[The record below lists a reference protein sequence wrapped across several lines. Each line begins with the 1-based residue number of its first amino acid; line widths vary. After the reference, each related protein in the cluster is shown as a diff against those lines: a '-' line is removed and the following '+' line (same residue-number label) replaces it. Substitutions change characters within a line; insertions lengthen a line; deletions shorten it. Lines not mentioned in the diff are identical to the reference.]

1 MNYRFLKLTSI
12 YPEHVQRF
20 LRDLPGYQDLSYD
33 TLYKKYVETRSGWS
47 NYFAKHLTALGNEA
61 DDLFVTLEPL
71 QLAWARE
78 QGVIFDRQNWLR
90 EIAIAQVR
98 HFQPEVLFLQDLYL
112 FDYSFRQ
119 QLRDVCRSP
128 VTLVGFRASPTTD
141 YSVFKDLDLVIT
153 VVPNFAE
160 RLRESG
166 AHAAILPH
174 GFEASVLEAAPSTAS
189 RDLDFT
195 FIGSVILRD
204 SFHYER
210 YALLQHLLQSTP
222 LEIWGNV
229 SDPLPESR
237 GGRIFA
243 RLSDKANRS
252 LGTAGV
258 SRERREDL
266 VSLSQ
271 KFSKK
276 VGLSPKSAQDHYGQR
291 FHKPVYGVDNFRIL
305 GRSKLTFNNHID
317 CAEEYAGNMRLFE
330 ATGMGACLI
339 TDWKVNLAELFE
351 PDVEVIAYK
360 NAEECAEKVNY
371 LLRNEN
377 EFRKIAEA
385 GQKRTLRDHT
395 LQQRVGQLDEMIREL
410 LIRRSAGAFR
420 SESNVAQVK

>member
-12 YPEHVQRF
+12 YPEHVLRF
-20 LRDLPGYQDLSYD
+20 LSDLPGYQDLSYE
-33 TLYKKYVETRSGWS
+33 TLYQKYVETRSGWS
-47 NYFAKHLTALGNEA
+47 NYFAKHLADLGNEA

-78 QGVIFDRQNWLR
+78 HGIIFDRQNWLK
-90 EIAIAQVR
+90 EITIAQVR
-98 HFQPEVLFLQDLYL
+98 NFQPDILFLQDLFL
-112 FDYSFRQ
+112 FDYDFRCE
-119 QLRDVCRSP
+119 LRRACKNTVK
-128 VTLVGFRASPTTD
+128 LIGFRAAPTED
-141 YSVFKDLDLVIT
+141 YSVFKDLDLVLT
-153 VVPNFAE
+153 VVPNFAQLLQE
-160 RLRESG
+160 QG
-166 AHAAILPH
+166 AKATIMPH
-174 GFEASVLEAAPSTAS
+174 GFEASVLQALPPQTS

-195 FIGSVILRD
+195 FIGSVILRNN
-204 SFHYER
+204 FHYER
-210 YALLQHLLQSTP
+210 YALLENLLQTTP
-222 LEIWGNV
+222 LEIWGNI
-229 SDPLPESR
+229 SEPLPESR
-237 GGRIFA
+237 TGQIFA

-252 LGTAGV
+252 LGSVGV
-258 SRERREDL
+258 STERREGL

-276 VGLSPKSAQDHYGQR
+276 VGLSPMSAQDRHRQR

-317 CAEEYAGNMRLFE
+317 CAEAYAGNMRLFE

-395 LQQRVGQLDEMIREL
+395 LQQRVAQLDQMIREL
-410 LIRRSAGAFR
+410 LIDHRSTLATI
-420 SESNVAQVK
+420 SI